1 VMTSNDNLCL
11 IHSFHIFIDLV
22 SRVMQMRGQE
32 KARRELVSSL
42 AFSDEKIHN
51 IYDLSIEDIK
61 RVLRIRQIQVYAK
74 DSNDKDRLITILKDS
89 Y

>member
-1 VMTSNDNLCL
+1 MTSNDNLCL